1 MIELLS
7 PTDLPRAR
15 EAGAL
20 VAGILQT
27 LKSRCEVGTNL
38 KDIDLW
44 TAGMIT
50 EAGAQSCYVDYAP
63 SFGRGP
69 FGHYICTSVNDAVLH
84 GLPYDYPLADGDLLT
99 LDLAV
104 SLGGVVADSA
114 ISFLVGEARPS
125 ESVAL
130 ISATERALSAGIAAA
145 RPGVRVGD
153 ISAAIGTAL
162 GEAGYRINTEFG
174 GHGVGS
180 TMHQDPHIPNAG
192 RPGRGYTL
200 RPGLLLALEPW
211 VMADTAE
218 LVIDADG
225 WTLRSATGCRT
236 AHSEHTIAITDD
248 GAEILT
254 LPKQADRR
262 PAASV
267 PRTPPRT
274 PAADRA

>member
-1 MIELLS
+1 MIEILD
-7 PTDLPRAR
+7 PTELPRAR

-20 VAGILQT
+20 VAHILRT
-27 LKSRCEVGTNL
+27 LRGRCGVGTNL
-38 KDIDLW
+38 RDIDRW
-44 TAGMIT
+44 AQAMIT
-50 EAGAQSCYVDYAP
+50 EAGAQSCYVDYEP

-84 GLPYDYPLADGDLLT
+84 GRPYDYTLADGDLLS

-104 SLGGVVADSA
+104 SHGGVVADSA
-114 ISFLVGEARPS
+114 VSFVVGGSKPA

-145 RPGVRVGD
+145 VPGARIGD
-153 ISAAIGTAL
+153 ISHAIGSVLRA
-162 GEAGYRINTEFG
+162 AGYSVNTEFG

-180 TMHQDPHIPNAG
+180 TMHQDPHVPNTG
-192 RPGRGYTL
+192 RPGRGYRL

-218 LVIDADG
+218 LVTDADG

-248 GAEILT
+248 GAEVLT
-254 LPKQADRR
+254 R
-262 PAASV
+262 
-267 PRTPPRT
+267 
-274 PAADRA
+274 

>member
-1 MIELLS
+1 MIEILD
-7 PTDLPRAR
+7 PTELPRAR

-20 VAGILQT
+20 VAHILRT
-27 LKSRCEVGTNL
+27 LRSRCEVGTNL
-38 KDIDLW
+38 RDIDRW
-44 TAGMIT
+44 AQAMII
-50 EAGAQSCYVDYAP
+50 EAGAQSCYVDYEP

-84 GLPYDYPLADGDLLT
+84 GRPYDYTLADGDLLS

-104 SLGGVVADSA
+104 SHGGVVADSA
-114 ISFLVGEARPS
+114 VSFIVGDAKPA

-130 ISATERALSAGIAAA
+130 ISATERALAAGIAAA
-145 RPGVRVGD
+145 GPGARIGD
-153 ISAAIGTAL
+153 ISHAIGSVLRA
-162 GEAGYRINTEFG
+162 AGYSVNTEFG

-180 TMHQDPHIPNAG
+180 TMHQDPHVPNTG
-192 RPGRGYTL
+192 RPGRGYPL

-218 LVIDADG
+218 LVTDADG

-248 GAEILT
+248 GAEVLT
-254 LPKQADRR
+254 R
-262 PAASV
+262 
-267 PRTPPRT
+267 
-274 PAADRA
+274 

>member
-1 MIELLS
+1 MLEILN
-7 PTDLPRAR
+7 PTELPRAR
-15 EAGAL
+15 ETGAL

-27 LKSRCEVGTNL
+27 LKGRSTAGTNL
-38 KDIDLW
+38 LDIDRW
-44 TAGMIT
+44 AAAMIT

-84 GLPYDYPLADGDLLT
+84 GLPRDHTLADGDLLS

-104 SLGGVVADSA
+104 SMGGVVADSA
-114 ISFLVGEARPS
+114 ISFVVGGAASPDD
-125 ESVAL
+125 AAM
-130 ISATERALSAGIAAA
+130 IGATERALHAGIAAA
-145 RPGVRVGD
+145 APGARVGD
-153 ISAAIGTAL
+153 ISHAIGAVL
-162 GEAGYRINTEFG
+162 GEAGYPINTEFG

-180 TMHQDPHIPNAG
+180 TMHQDPHIPNNG
-192 RPGRGYTL
+192 RSRRGYRLST
-200 RPGLLLALEPW
+200 GLLLALEPW

-218 LVIDADG
+218 LVTDPDG

-254 LPKQADRR
+254 LPRR
-262 PAASV
+262 ARP
-267 PRTPPRT
+267 
-274 PAADRA
+274 

>member
-1 MIELLS
+1 MIEILS
-7 PTDLPRAR
+7 SAELPRAR
-15 EAGAL
+15 DTGVL

-27 LKSRCEVGTNL
+27 LKSRTVVGTNL
-38 KDIDLW
+38 LDIDRW
-44 TAGMIT
+44 AQGMIAD
-50 EAGAQSCYVDYAP
+50 AGALSCYVDYAP

-84 GLPYDYPLADGDLLT
+84 GLPHDYTLAEGDLLS

-104 SLGGVVADSA
+104 SRGGVVADSA
-114 ISFLVGEARPS
+114 ISFIVGDSKPP
-125 ESVAL
+125 ESAAM

-145 RPGVRVGD
+145 GPGARIGD
-153 ISAAIGTAL
+153 ISHAIGSVLSA
-162 GEAGYRINTEFG
+162 AGYPINTQFG

-180 TMHQDPHIPNAG
+180 TMHQDPHVPNTG

-211 VMADTAE
+211 IMADTAE
-218 LVIDADG
+218 LVTDPDG

-248 GAEILT
+248 GAEVLT
-254 LPKQADRR
+254 LP
-262 PAASV
+262 
-267 PRTPPRT
+267 T
-274 PAADRA
+274 